1 MRRESIMTGWIVA
14 SATAV
19 ALSAVGIGAAFESE
33 WQAPVRDRDIEI
45 ETLSPKLEQLV
56 RIAGGSGGRIGVSIR
71 DLNDE
76 ELKGKT
82 ATGVVVEEVEA
93 DSPAQKAGVRA
104 GDVVVEFDGERVRSA
119 RQFMR
124 LVQETPAG
132 RQASVTVTR
141 DGQRVTLSVQPRA
154 AGSFSFWDGS
164 SDRVLALPKLAPP
177 LALKRDG
184 FPPTFEYLLGGS
196 GQLGVSVS
204 ELSPQLSEYFGT
216 KEGVL
221 VTTVR
226 DNSNASRAGLKAG
239 DVITSL
245 NGGTV
250 TSAADLRRRAQR
262 LEGGDE
268 FTLAVVRDRKPMTL
282 KGKIELPEPRR
293 SSVRTI
299 V

>member
-1 MRRESIMTGWIVA
+1 MMTGWIVA

-19 ALSAVGIGAAFESE
+19 ALSAVGIGAAFESKE
-33 WQAPVRDRDIEI
+33 QGPVWDRGVEI
-45 ETLSPKLEQLV
+45 DTWSPKVEQLV
-56 RIAGGSGGRIGVSIR
+56 RIAGGSGGQIGVSIR

-82 ATGVVVEEVEA
+82 ATGVVVEDVEA
-93 DSPAQKAGVRA
+93 DSPAQKADVRA
-104 GDVVVEFDGERVRSA
+104 GDIVVEFDGERVRSA
-119 RQFMR
+119 RQFTR

-154 AGSFSFWDGS
+154 AGSVRFWDGS
-164 SDRVLALPKLAPP
+164 SDRVLALPNIAPP

-184 FPPTFEYLLGGS
+184 FPGFEYLLGGS

-216 KEGVL
+216 KDGVL

-226 DNSNASRAGLKAG
+226 DNSNASRAGVKAG

-250 TSAADLRRRAQR
+250 TTAADLRRRAQR
-262 LEGGDE
+262 LESGDE
-268 FTLAVVRDRKPMTL
+268 FTIAIVRDRKPMTL
-282 KGKIELPEPRR
+282 KGKIEPPEPRR
-293 SSVRTI
+293 PSVRTI